1 MLLNIVLGAWI
12 IGSITMLML
21 TGDEKTR
28 LYRVSCWLVTRDMV
42 GLNIYVTNLVYALV
56 SYTSCNIFHQ
66 QESLETLHLYGRMH
80 HFDPALMNRLKQQLR
95 LEFNNREISDDQVLK
110 YFPSAVRRKIL
121 RRLYKEYLVNT
132 QIMSG
137 VRPQFVDAFLASC
150 TVEIF
155 SPGEEIVE
163 KGSIQS
169 DLFLLVGGIA
179 ENVASHTRL
188 SSFSSL
194 DNLEFGEH
202 HLTNKSSPSKIE
214 AGVFIGAIGFFTES
228 PQIESVMSVTVC
240 KTLTMSRSAY
250 KLLASEH
257 AGSTGKILQNL
268 LAQVQSTSLK
278 AELPTALDVLQAG
291 SIHKYNLFDKDDEG
305 YMSTANEGYQST
317 VDSDSSSEAS
327 KAAFRLRYDSLTA
340 VKDLVTMHMR
350 KVHDDETTRL
360 LFAASRGDTKTISL
374 MCDHGFDPDSADYDQ
389 RTALMV
395 ASMKGNVEVVG
406 LLLQVSTILL
416 HFLFFSYCLAHL

>member
-1 MLLNIVLGAWI
+1 MTWI
-12 IGSITMLML
+12 KVYL
-21 TGDEKTR
+21 TR
-28 LYRVSCWLVTRDMV
+28 
-42 GLNIYVTNLVYALV
+42 LVYALIP
-56 SYTSCNIFHQ
+56 YTSRVIFHN

-132 QIMSG
+132 QIMRG

-179 ENVASHTRL
+179 ENVTSHTRL

-194 DNLEFGEH
+194 DNLELGEH
-202 HLTNKSSPSKIE
+202 LKNHTSPSKIE
-214 AGVFIGAIGFFTES
+214 SGVFIGEIGFFTES

-240 KTLTMSRSAY
+240 KTLTMSKSAY

-268 LAQVQSTSLK
+268 LAKVQSTSLK
-278 AELPTALDVLQAG
+278 AELPTALEDLQAG
-291 SIHKYNLFDKDDEG
+291 SIHRYNLFNNDDEG
-305 YMSTANEGYQST
+305 YMSTVNEGYQST
-317 VDSDSSSEAS
+317 VDSDSSSETS
-327 KAAFRLRYDSLTA
+327 KAAFRLRNDSLTA

-374 MCDHGFDPDSADYDQ
+374 MCDHGFNPDSADYDQ

-406 LLLQVSTILL
+406 LLLQVSTSTILL
-416 HFLFFSYCLAHL
+416 HFLFFNTVLLISDETCDHSTMLLQIKLICMDRQHC